1 MNAFGCFPMACSEV
15 SCPYREAPRKVPT
28 QSRQKFRGLRVGR
41 GGHTALSMQR

>member
-15 SCPYREAPRKVPT
+15 SCPYGEA